1 MNASPLRE
9 VVRDFEARWGR
20 SADTELPLPAEVIRL
35 NQYLFIELSPLPRA
49 TWDGHIQN
57 AQIPFH
63 VSPWCWAITFTGLQ
77 LRLGL
82 RFAYLCRIFT
92 AVNKVQFSI
101 STPQFADTLT
111 LCFYCTKE
119 SFFTFPNWCN
129 AKATTAHKILKTRSA
144 FTHLIYESIIS
155 RLSHLF
161 HKYVHKQT
169 NVVVS
174 TTFI

>member
-1 MNASPLRE
+1 MNASPLTE
-9 VVRDFEARWGR
+9 VVRDFEACWGR

-35 NQYLFIELSPLPRA
+35 NQFLFIELSPLPRA
-49 TWDGHIQN
+49 TWDGQWN

-82 RFAYLCRIFT
+82 RFTYLYRIFK

-101 STPQFADTLT
+101 RMPQFAYTFN

-129 AKATTAHKILKTRSA
+129 VKATTAHKILKTRSA
-144 FTHLIYESIIS
+144 FTHLINESIIS
-155 RLSHLF
+155 RFLYLF

-169 NVVVS
+169 
-174 TTFI
+174 